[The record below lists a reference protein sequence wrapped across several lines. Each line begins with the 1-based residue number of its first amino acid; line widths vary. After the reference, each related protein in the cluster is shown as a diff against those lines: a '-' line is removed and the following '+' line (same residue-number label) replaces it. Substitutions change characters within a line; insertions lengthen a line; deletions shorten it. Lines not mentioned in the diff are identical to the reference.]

1 MTKQRSTKRALL
13 MSALSLL
20 LCFSMLIG
28 STFAWFTDSVTSG
41 KNKIV
46 AGNLDVELEYAKVV
60 NGALQPWAS
69 VADQTDIFNPNALW
83 EPGHVEVVY
92 LRVSNLGSLELK
104 YQLGVN
110 IASETSSIS
119 VETNEEFKLSDFLV
133 FKTVEMPN
141 ALTTYSDR
149 EAAQL
154 AAGTELGLKDYNGK
168 TTKLEV
174 GGTDYVALIV
184 YMPETVGNEANY
196 KKDAP
201 VPTIELGI
209 NLFATQVEAEDDSFG
224 DDYDENAWH
233 PDMVVTSASELAIA
247 IENVKDGGIIALAD
261 NLTFDENSRTPNGG
275 NWYEGLY
282 YVGDKSF
289 TIDLNGKTIT
299 NDSSVNDYLMLF
311 KNDGTKANT
320 ITIKNGTIEAS
331 SSAYCAICTAGN
343 STQQITINLENV
355 KVTGNNSNGSVLKI
369 RGGAELNV
377 KAGTVIT
384 GNDSYLAIEN
394 GNATVNIYDG
404 AEIYQNGTTSYNG
417 CLVGVGANGTVNV
430 YGGYGKGVAGGF
442 IAMTSGGTINVYGGE
457 WIADTDGTFSG
468 NDYVLIA
475 QSDKAT
481 YGGDN
486 SIVNVTG
493 GDFKGGFN
501 CYGNAVGDAQL
512 NISAGTFDADPSAYV
527 ASGFEAIENNGV
539 YYVVPD
545 EVSNVVVN
553 AAQLQAAL
561 DAATGDTLIVFAA
574 DINGD
579 VLAAQK
585 AGVNVVIDGKNYAY
599 DGTIKVDGNG
609 RSSGTETLIIK
620 NINFV
625 TEVSRDFITADVS
638 WIPDNGTAYNYA
650 HNVTIEDCT
659 FTNNGTGTVV
669 PARFRQSS
677 NITMRDCTVVDTFSP
692 IWTRA
697 VDGLTISNVTANCT
711 NEGIHVGTSD
721 DVLIENC
728 TITVPGAEGFGIRA
742 DATGA
747 YTMTVN
753 NCTLNAAKAIYLRN
767 AVDAYTLI
775 VDGGKYA
782 STTQELITAIKNAPV
797 GQTTTIF
804 MPNGT
809 YTDDIDLT
817 VAALGAAGG
826 DVVIKAMEGA
836 NPVIAGTVTIGYRQQ
851 NVGAA
856 TYGAKV
862 TFDGITFDHAEAG
875 KHCLNVQDVES
886 FYMVNCTVIG
896 DGEYGL
902 STPGSNGTG
911 YAKIEKCKFINA
923 GLQLAGKFAQTL
935 VIDYCEFEE
944 SVINVQG
951 GGPLGPTIQN
961 SKFDITLKAAHSG
974 ESFYV
979 IRNSNA
985 GANINVKNCEISVDA
1000 EQGFTGV
1007 AGAKGWGVFVNRIAS
1022 YDINAEYVE
1031 ITMTDAALA
1040 QSELKV
1046 ATCLSTGKI
1055 NMTNVTLNGIAQ

>member
-233 PDMVVTSASELAIA
+233 PGMVVTSASELAIA

-355 KVTGNNSNGSVLKI
+355 KVTGNNSNGSVVKI

-394 GNATVNIYDG
+394 ANATVNIYDG

-797 GQTTTIF
+797 GQTTTIY
-804 MPNGT
+804 MANGT
-809 YTDDIDLT
+809 YDGDIT
-817 VAALGAAGG
+817 FTKSALGVQGG
-826 DVVIKAMEGA
+826 DVVIKAMK
-836 NPVIAGTVTIGYRQQ
+836 
-851 NVGAA
+851 
-856 TYGAKV
+856 GAKPVV
-862 TFDGITFDHAEAG
+862 TGTYTLGIFENRTTNVEAWEASVAFEGITFKPTVANKDSIS
-875 KHCLNVQDVES
+875 VQNLHDLTITK
-886 FYMVNCTVIG
+886 CTFINS
-896 DGEYGL
+896 GEYGIRGV
-902 STPGSNGTG
+902 SGGIVSNP
-911 YAKIEKCKFINA
+911 KVVDCVFENA
-923 GLQLAGKFAQTL
+923 ALQPVGLLGKNLL
-935 VIDYCEFEE
+935 VSGCTFNE

-951 GGPLGPTIQN
+951 GTNVTVQGCT
-961 SKFDITLKAAHSG
+961 FDVTLTDAHDG

-979 IRNSNA
+979 IRSQAIPVTVTDCKFNIDSAMTKIGTA
-985 GANINVKNCEISVDA
+985 GS
-1000 EQGFTGV
+1000 
-1007 AGAKGWGVFVNRIAS
+1007 KGWGVFVNRQTANWTVT
-1022 YDINAEYVE
+1022 DVE

-1040 QSELKV
+1040 QSALKV